1 MRRCAKGATASYV
14 GASRRLY
21 CIGIH
26 TDKTWRSPFAN
37 GVSTSK
43 SPPATQVDENIA
55 VLRATA
61 CKGCDGVTHRRVD
74 ASRGAGIALPSMPLD
89 HGYRHLPMALA
100 EAQTHLQLRQA
111 KIWLCCMRRRA
122 ASNVTNT
129 GYASRSLL
137 RRTHALHA
145 RTRTHEG
152 AMGACVQAARSE
164 RAKGG
169 QVPPLVGSHMRPCA
183 IYFNPCGCGPEW

>member
-14 GASRRLY
+14 GASRRRRY
-21 CIGIH
+21 IGIH
-26 TDKTWRSPFAN
+26 TDEAHRSPSAN
-37 GVSTSK
+37 GISTSK

-61 CKGCDGVTHRRVD
+61 CKGCDDVTHRRVD

-122 ASNVTNT
+122 AM
-129 GYASRSLL
+129 SRTQAT
-137 RRTHALHA
+137 RHAVCYGA
-145 RTRTHEG
+145 RTRCTH
-152 AMGACVQAARSE
+152 AHAHTKAQWVRVCRQ
-164 RAKGG
+164 RAVRGQRGG
-169 QVPPLVGSHMRPCA
+169 KSPLG
-183 IYFNPCGCGPEW
+183 W